1 MIQRVFTRAVLSQ
14 REVDDKENLTQAL
27 VSQNRLLRGQV
38 EELRQRLSNITH
50 SKLDLEGQLGR
61 VKTDLDGLKS
71 NTSRLEGEK
80 KGLEKVLEVKAE
92 VESEN
97 KLAGSVLKKAI
108 GLKKKKK
115 KKAGSS
121 KLQRI

>member
-1 MIQRVFTRAVLSQ
+1 M
-14 REVDDKENLTQAL
+14 
-27 VSQNRLLRGQV
+27 LRGQV